1 MIIHSLNDKSIL
13 FSDEVVSPEYIS
25 SYVLYLTKD
34 KKTLIVFNC
43 KDEIMFYDAYSYV
56 KNKKSIHGVK
66 LIGKYSVYESKEGLL
81 YIGGIST
88 KKGKGNIY
96 SINLDSLSIESI
108 TSFPTNIKN
117 YKASVFFSY
126 EKEDSLVIRTHYH
139 KLIEFDKKT

>member
-1 MIIHSLNDKSIL
+1 MLKI
-13 FSDEVVSPEYIS
+13 
-25 SYVLYLTKD
+25 
-34 KKTLIVFNC
+34 
-43 KDEIMFYDAYSYV
+43 
-56 KNKKSIHGVK
+56 KKSIHGVK